1 MIPLC
6 VVFVAIACQFAFF
19 PDYWLFYFYIH
30 FCSSFSLCFSFY
42 LFIFLLLLLLSSTP
56 TLFSFP
62 YFLPDALFSCFCFDL
77 FPNLLALCRRLL
89 WSSAEIPLVW
99 YFVVF
104 VLFALYATEVY
115 CYYPNLY
122 CLYISL
128 LLWIFCLHFPL
139 TVLPPVATTPCL
151 SQHLLCLSN
160 ISFVNCHSIFLYFGG
175 SWPLGP
181 CYCIYWAT
189 AAEQLNWEENTLYTG
204 LSGCSAY
211 HVQQK
216 PAIKGLIPQ
225 FP

>member
-1 MIPLC
+1 MLIIWRHFQSCDSLLC
-6 VVFVAIACQFAFF
+6 CVCCHRMPVCFF

-30 FCSSFSLCFSFY
+30 FCSSFSVVF
-42 LFIFLLLLLLSSTP
+42 FLPLLLLSLTS

-62 YFLPDALFSCFCFDL
+62 YLLPNALFSCFCFDL

-122 CLYISL
+122 CLLYISL

-139 TVLPPVATTPCL
+139 TVLPPMATTPL
-151 SQHLLCLSN
+151 SFLESPYQISHLW
-160 ISFVNCHSIFLYFGG
+160 IAIAIFPLTYTLVV
-175 SWPLGP
+175 LGP

-189 AAEQLNWEENTLYTG
+189 VAEQLNWEENTLYTG
-204 LSGCSAY
+204 LSSCSAY
-211 HVQQK
+211 YVHKSQR
-216 PAIKGLIPQ
+216 
-225 FP
+225 